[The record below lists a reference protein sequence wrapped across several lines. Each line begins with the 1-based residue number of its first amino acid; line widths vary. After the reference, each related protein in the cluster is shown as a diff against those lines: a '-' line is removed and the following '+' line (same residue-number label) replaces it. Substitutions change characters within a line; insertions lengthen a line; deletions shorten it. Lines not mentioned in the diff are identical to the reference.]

1 PSQAPPLMREHRLY
15 QADWLMRFYGFQHHE
30 ILPAEQGMLSLDMDP
45 KLAWALAHR
54 ERFPVDLNRAPR
66 EMLLRVP
73 GLGVKT
79 IDRLLQTRL
88 VRRVR
93 CQDLSRLRISL
104 KKVLPFVIVADHH
117 PGRQLDAA
125 DLARQVRPAVPAQAS
140 LFDAATSSAA

>member
-1 PSQAPPLMREHRLY
+1 
-15 QADWLMRFYGFQHHE
+15 
-30 ILPAEQGMLSLDMDP
+30 MLELDVDP

-79 IDRLLQTRL
+79 VDRLLQARR

-93 CQDLSRLRISL
+93 
-104 KKVLPFVIVADHH
+104 
-117 PGRQLDAA
+117 AA
-125 DLARQVRPAVPAQAS
+125 DWRGCACRWPSCCPSSSSPTTGRAARSTPSDLLAGSRPAAARVAVRLSAGAVKELSSPPGPSARPPHGIERTRPLLAAAAPGPATPPRRAR
-140 LFDAATSSAA
+140 